1 MKADQTEIVILQT
14 GDVHGHVR
22 DATVWG
28 SEESSHGMARISSF
42 VKKEREKDPDL
53 LLFDSGDMLQGS
65 PLAFHYAHF
74 NDYMPNPL
82 ISVMNHLAYDGAVI
96 GEHDFDYGLSC
107 VSRAVSRSFFPWL
120 SANVVHK
127 VTKEP
132 YFGFPYTIKNIK
144 GVKIAILGITAYR
157 ESGNQPCTVNDV
169 LYEDAFDAVKRWV
182 PFIHETEKPDLVI
195 LNYHGGMNDA
205 ACDHKSGAVD
215 QGLEIAQSIEGIDV
229 MLTGRQHQLVCKKIH
244 DKWMIQPGAFGHHAG
259 KVSILMTRM
268 GNSWKIEQTSGQLV
282 TMEEYAPDPVIEKL
296 VYFQELEAGRWLNE
310 SLMNEIEVS
319 KDIGIKTKVSD
330 WIKKASPEDFI
341 DFF

>member
-14 GDVHGHVR
+14 SDVHGHVR

-28 SEESSHGMARISSF
+28 LKTASHGLARISSF
-42 VKKEREKDPDL
+42 VKREREKDPDL
-53 LLFDSGDMLQGS
+53 LLLDSGDMLQGS

-82 ISVMNHLAYDGAVI
+82 ISVMNHLSYDGAVI
-96 GEHDFDYGLSC
+96 GEHDFDYGLPC

-132 YFGFPYTIKNIK
+132 YFGFPYTIKNIR

-157 ESGNQPCTVNDV
+157 ESGHEPCIVNDV
-169 LYEDAFDAVKRWV
+169 LYEDAFDAVKRWI

-195 LNYHGGMNDA
+195 LNYHGGMNDV

-229 MLTGRQHQLVCKKIH
+229 MLTGRQHRLVCNKIH
-244 DKWMIQPGAFGHHAG
+244 DKWMIQPGAFGQHVG
-259 KVSILMTRM
+259 KISILMTKM
-268 GNSWKIEQTSGQLV
+268 GNSWKVEQTSGQLV
-282 TMEEYAPDPVIEKL
+282 DMKQYSSDPEIEKL

-310 SLMNEIEVS
+310 RLVKETAGPKGSDSN
-319 KDIGIKTKVSD
+319 IKVAD
-330 WIKKASPEDFI
+330 WIKKATPEDFI